1 MTGTAADVLARCAML
16 GEVSEE
22 PDRLTRRVATP
33 ALARAADIVAG
44 WMEQAGMATRR
55 DWVGNVVGRYGA
67 GERPLVL
74 GSHLDTVPNAG
85 MFDGPLGIVAAI
97 AVTTPTGSPSRS
109 STGPCSR

>member
-1 MTGTAADVLARCAML
+1 ML

-33 ALARAADIVAG
+33 ALAGAAEIVAG
-44 WMEQAGMATRR
+44 WMEDAGMTTRR
-55 DWVGNVVGRYGA
+55 DAVGNVVGRYGP

-85 MFDGPLGIVAAI
+85 TFDGPLGIVAAI
-97 AVTTPTGSPSRS
+97 TTS
-109 STGPCSR
+109 STSAQPARCSVPASSIVTIQPFA